1 MILGEILVGVLVTS
15 HESSTDNDSVN
26 GESVQSAAQIGGK
39 QGVEIVSGCS
49 SKNERRGDES
59 ENLLEKDYCR
69 LLEEKGK

>member
-1 MILGEILVGVLVTS
+1 MLGEILVGVLVTS

-39 QGVEIVSGCS
+39 QGVEIVSGS